1 MTERPKI
8 ILAKVGM
15 DGHDR
20 GIATLSVWLR
30 DAGMEVINLGRYRTV
45 PEVVRAAIQEDA
57 HVIGLSFLGGEHL
70 HFVPLVLEEMKKNNI
85 SIPLVV
91 GGIIPRKH
99 IPQLKEMGVSG
110 IFPAGSSMEEIIA
123 EVKRLAA
130 SDATD

>member
-99 IPQLKEMGVSG
+99 IPSRQKNGGML
-110 IFPAGSSMEEIIA
+110 
-123 EVKRLAA
+123 
-130 SDATD
+130 